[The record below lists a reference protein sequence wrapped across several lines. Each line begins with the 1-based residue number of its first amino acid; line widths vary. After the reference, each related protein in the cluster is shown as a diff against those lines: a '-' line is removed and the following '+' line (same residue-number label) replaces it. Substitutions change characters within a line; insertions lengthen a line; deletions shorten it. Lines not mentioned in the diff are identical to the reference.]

1 MESEYTFNQEHINY
15 VKNTFTNNL
24 KFKLML
30 FKILPM
36 GFLSGMKITALNEEL
51 CSVSV
56 PYKNLNKNPFKSTFW
71 AVLGMAAE
79 MSSGGLMTL
88 YTHKQKPSI
97 AMLVADCKGEFV
109 KKATDVTTFTCS
121 DGALIKAK
129 IIEAIKTNEPQT
141 IPTTMVG
148 TNKAGEVIANFS
160 FTWTIKARTPK
171 K

>member
-1 MESEYTFNQEHINY
+1 MEYTFNQKHIDFI
-15 VKNTFTNNL
+15 KSTFNSNL

-36 GFLSGMKITALNEEL
+36 GYLAGMKVTELNEEF

-56 PYKNLNKNPFKSTFW
+56 PYKRRNKNPFKSTFW

-79 MSSGGLMTL
+79 MSSGALMTL

-97 AMLVADCKGEFV
+97 SMLVADCKGEFV
-109 KKATDVTTFTCS
+109 KKATDITTFTCN
-121 DGALIKAK
+121 DGPLIKAK
-129 IIEAIKTNEPQT
+129 IIKAINTNEAQI

-148 TNKAGEVIANFS
+148 KNKAGEIIANFS
-160 FTWTIKARTPK
+160 FTWSIKARKPK